1 MLENIIKNKI
11 IEVENLKSSTKYE
24 LDNMIKTQSNNYNFL
39 SRLKNVSQDGSN
51 PIIAE
56 IKRKSPSKGNLDS
69 KLDVKVLSKIYEDN
83 GAACISVLTD
93 EKFFGGNIRDLQLV
107 KENVSIPVLRKDFI
121 IDEYQLLE
129 SKYHGADCVLLIVAC
144 LEEKKLRLLLQ
155 MCKKLNL
162 QALVEVHTLDEMRI
176 ALRNEAYLIGINNRN
191 LKTFEVDIN
200 TTTQLSKLKNGN
212 TILVSESG
220 LKDRETLDKLKK
232 CGVDAFLIGE
242 SLVTSQNP
250 SKNLRELV
258 GNVK

>member
-11 IEVENLKSSTKYE
+11 IEVEILKSSTKYE

-162 QALVEVHTLDEMRI
+162 QALVEVHTLDEMHT

-191 LKTFEVDIN
+191 LKTFEVDI
-200 TTTQLSKLKNGN
+200 KNSITLRQQFDKDN
-212 TILVSESG
+212 VFVSESG
-220 LKDRETLDKLKK
+220 IKSKKDIEKLKENNIS
-232 CGVDAFLIGE
+232 VFLIGE
-242 SLVTSQNP
+242 SLMNGDFFET
-250 SKNLRELV
+250 
-258 GNVK
+258 

>member
-11 IEVENLKSSTKYE
+11 IEVENLKSSTKYK

-56 IKRKSPSKGNLDS
+56 IKRKSPSKGNLNS

-107 KENVSIPVLRKDFI
+107 KESVSIPVLRKDFI

-129 SKYHGADCVLLIVAC
+129 SKYYGADCVLLIVAC
-144 LEEKKLRLLLQ
+144 LEEKKLQLLLQ

-162 QALVEVHTLDEMRI
+162 QALVEVHTLDEMHT

-191 LKTFEVDIN
+191 LRTFEVDIN

-212 TILVSESG
+212 IILVSESG
-220 LKDRETLDKLKK
+220 LNDRETLDKLKK
-232 CGVDAFLIGE
+232 SGVDAFLIGE

>member
-11 IEVENLKSSTKYE
+11 IEVENLKASTKYI
-24 LDNMIKTQSNNYNFL
+24 LNDVIKMQGSNYDFL
-39 SRLKNVSQDGSN
+39 SRLQNVSQDGSN
-51 PIIAE
+51 SIIAE

-69 KLDVKVLSKIYEDN
+69 KLDVKILSKAYQDN

-93 EKFFGGNIRDLQLV
+93 EKFFGGSIRDLQIV
-107 KENVSIPVLRKDFI
+107 KESVSIPVLRKDFI

-144 LEEKKLRLLLQ
+144 LDEKKLKLLLQ
-155 MCKKLNL
+155 MCKKLGL
-162 QALVEVHTLDEMRI
+162 HALVEVHTIDEMHI

-191 LKTFEVDIN
+191 LKTFEVDID
-200 TTTQLSKLKNGN
+200 TTIQLSKLKNDN
-212 TILVSESG
+212 IILVSESG

-232 CGVDAFLIGE
+232 SGVDAFLIGE

-250 SKNLRELV
+250 PKHLRALV
-258 GNVK
+258 GNVR

>member
-11 IEVENLKSSTKYE
+11 IEVENLKASTEYK
-24 LDNMIKTQSNNYNFL
+24 LDDLIKMQSNNYNFL

-56 IKRKSPSKGNLDS
+56 IKRKSPSKGNLDT

-93 EKFFGGNIRDLQLV
+93 EKFFGGNICDLQLV
-107 KENVSIPVLRKDFI
+107 KESVSIPVLRKDFI

-129 SKYHGADCVLLIVAC
+129 SKYYGADCVLLIVAC
-144 LEEKKLRLLLQ
+144 LEEKKLQLLLQ
-155 MCKKLNL
+155 MCEELNL
-162 QALVEVHTLDEMRI
+162 QALVEVHTLDEMHI

-200 TTTQLSKLKNGN
+200 TTIQLSKLKNGN
-212 TILVSESG
+212 RILVSESG
-220 LKDRETLDKLKK
+220 LKDRETLDKLKNS
-232 CGVDAFLIGE
+232 GVDAFLIGE

>member
-1 MLENIIKNKI
+1 KI
-11 IEVENLKSSTKYE
+11 IEIENLKASTKYK
-24 LDNMIKTQSNNYNFL
+24 LDDIIKTHSNNYNFL

-69 KLDVKVLSKIYEDN
+69 ELDVKALSKIYEDN

-107 KENVSIPVLRKDFI
+107 KESVSIPVLRKDFI

-129 SKYHGADCVLLIVAC
+129 SKYNGADCVLLIVAC
-144 LEEKKLRLLLQ
+144 LEEKKLQLLLQ
-155 MCKKLNL
+155 MCEKLNL
-162 QALVEVHTLDEMRI
+162 QALVEVHTLDEMHI

>member
-11 IEVENLKSSTKYE
+11 IEVENLKASTKYI
-24 LDNMIKTQSNNYNFL
+24 LNDVIKMQGSNYDFL
-39 SRLKNVSQDGSN
+39 SRLQNVSQDGSN
-51 PIIAE
+51 SIIAE

-69 KLDVKVLSKIYEDN
+69 KLDVKILSKAYQDN

-93 EKFFGGNIRDLQLV
+93 EKFFGGSIRDLQIV
-107 KENVSIPVLRKDFI
+107 KESVSIPVLRKDFI

-144 LEEKKLRLLLQ
+144 LDENKLKLLLQ
-155 MCKKLNL
+155 MCKKLGL
-162 QALVEVHTLDEMRI
+162 HALVEVHTIDEMHI

-191 LKTFEVDIN
+191 LKTFEVDID
-200 TTTQLSKLKNGN
+200 TTIQLSKLKNDN
-212 TILVSESG
+212 IILVSESG

-232 CGVDAFLIGE
+232 SGVDAFLIGE

-250 SKNLRELV
+250 PKHLRALV
-258 GNVK
+258 GNVR